1 MTALFCAQFNS
12 RLPTS
17 SERTDVQKVNTP
29 IDLLF
34 FFLSDTFVGLYIY
47 IYIYIYIYRH
57 QKVDHSSL
65 MLVHSELPLTVI
77 LVIYIYVTISVSSW
91 RDFYAESCQ
100 KELSEIILIKTVDI
114 ELNYCIREKKKYKR
128 IGFQVVASSFT
139 CLGGSLKCHPMKI
152 TCWIDWHLSEGKRNL

>member
-47 IYIYIYIYRH
+47 IYRH
-57 QKVDHSSL
+57 RKVDHSSL

-77 LVIYIYVTISVSSW
+77 LVIYICKP
-91 RDFYAESCQ
+91 F
-100 KELSEIILIKTVDI
+100 
-114 ELNYCIREKKKYKR
+114 
-128 IGFQVVASSFT
+128 GVVLTQF
-139 CLGGSLKCHPMKI
+139 
-152 TCWIDWHLSEGKRNL
+152 

>member
-1 MTALFCAQFNS
+1 MTALFLRSIQLKVAHKFWKNRC
-12 RLPTS
+12 
-17 SERTDVQKVNTP
+17 SESKYTNRF
-29 IDLLF
+29 IIFLF
-34 FFLSDTFVGLYIY
+34 KRYFRWF
-47 IYIYIYIYRH
+47 IYIYIYRH
-57 QKVDHSSL
+57 RKVDHSSL

-114 ELNYCIREKKKYKR
+114 ELNYYIREKKKYKR

-139 CLGGSLKCHPMKI
+139 CLGGSPKCHPMKI